1 MDMLKRHQCC
11 IDLKR
16 NVLVIDGR
24 TEAPFLPESEIP
36 SSFANPSILNSE
48 DASNRPSTSDEG
60 LDESQKSKI
69 QILIDR
75 GISRPQAIDALRRH
89 QWDLDAALAA
99 HLQNMFGGFR

>member
-1 MDMLKRHQCC
+1 MDLLIGLDMLKRHQCC

-36 SSFANPSILNSE
+36 PSFANPIQNIE

-60 LDESQKSKI
+60 V
-69 QILIDR
+69 
-75 GISRPQAIDALRRH
+75 
-89 QWDLDAALAA
+89 
-99 HLQNMFGGFR
+99 GFLC